1 MPNDNMSFNSID
13 DLHHFH
19 TTEDPDLLSRQSSAM
34 GDSARF
40 LSGTTK
46 RDAFEPDIGEVFGQ
60 PVISTSDDCSTGGG
74 G

>member
-1 MPNDNMSFNSID
+1 
-13 DLHHFH
+13 
-19 TTEDPDLLSRQSSAM
+19 M

-60 PVISTSDDCSTGGG
+60 PVISTSEDCSTGGG